1 MERRHR
7 REGETERQRIRDR
20 REDMDRQRG
29 ERGERGKNAC
39 VTALALWGG
48 GVYDKQREKKRK
60 REKERERKRMYGCL
74 CASVL
79 VCV

>member
-39 VTALALWGG
+39 VTALALCGG
-48 GVYDKQREKKRK
+48 GRV
-60 REKERERKRMYGCL
+60 
-74 CASVL
+74 
-79 VCV
+79 